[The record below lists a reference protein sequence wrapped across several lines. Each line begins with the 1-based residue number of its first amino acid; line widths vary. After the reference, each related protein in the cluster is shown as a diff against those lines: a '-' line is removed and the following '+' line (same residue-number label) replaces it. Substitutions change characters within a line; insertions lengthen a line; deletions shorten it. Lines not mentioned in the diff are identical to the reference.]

1 MVKKGF
7 SLYLDQDLRELSTYG
22 ITEVAHYLRIP
33 QATLRSW
40 VLGRFYP
47 TQAGRKRFSPIIE
60 LPDKSRPLLSFM
72 NLVEAHILEA
82 IRREHE
88 IPLPKIRTA
97 INFLKREFP
106 SRHPLADQK
115 FQTDGLDLFIQKY
128 GHLIN
133 ISQDGQLAM
142 RSMLEAHLRRI
153 ERDPAGSP
161 VRLYPFTR
169 MRQLDEPKVVVID
182 PHISF
187 GRPVLVGTGIAT
199 VVIAERYKAGES
211 VDELADDYGRLREEI
226 EEAIRCELRVKAA

>member
-47 TQAGRKRFSPIIE
+47 TQAGRKRFSPVIE